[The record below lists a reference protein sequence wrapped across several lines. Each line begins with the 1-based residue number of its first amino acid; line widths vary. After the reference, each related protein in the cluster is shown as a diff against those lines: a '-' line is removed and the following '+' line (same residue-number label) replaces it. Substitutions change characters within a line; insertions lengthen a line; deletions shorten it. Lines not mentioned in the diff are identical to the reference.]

1 MPNIEEHVKI
11 SLARTGKDYAQIHE
25 WMDKDPGKK
34 AERHDVSRICE
45 FGSIIRAK
53 YGEEGLNEYVQ
64 HIYDDVIARYMR
76 GKEIIGTA
84 ISASLAHHELTTL
97 KQDEANGVCRMRPS
111 DIDLLIQAGLATR
124 DLEHSIHVAQKALEI
139 AERTGSDLDMDLVG
153 RGALLHDLGKGK
165 SKGIDHG
172 KAGAEL
178 GVTLGLPESITIIME
193 KHVNAGLTE
202 DEARELGLPSK
213 DYSPSRLEE
222 KIVIYSDKLVDII
235 SHPDRIVDS
244 EIEAEHRFKE
254 ILEQYPKLAK
264 SEKAFQR
271 HLAYHEEIQRL
282 IKRATQRGE
291 HRPDS

>member
-1 MPNIEEHVKI
+1 
-11 SLARTGKDYAQIHE
+11 
-25 WMDKDPGKK
+25 
-34 AERHDVSRICE
+34 
-45 FGSIIRAK
+45 
-53 YGEEGLNEYVQ
+53 
-64 HIYDDVIARYMR
+64 MR

-84 ISASLAHHELTTL
+84 ISASLAHHELTSL

-111 DIDLLIQAGLATR
+111 DIDLLIQAGLSTR
-124 DLEHSIHVAQKALEI
+124 DLEHSIHVAQKALDI

-202 DEARELGLPSK
+202 DEARKVGLPSK

-235 SHPDRIVDS
+235 SHPDRIIDS

-264 SEKAFQR
+264 SEKAFKR

-282 IKRATQRGE
+282 IKGATLRSKE
-291 HRPDS
+291 WPDS